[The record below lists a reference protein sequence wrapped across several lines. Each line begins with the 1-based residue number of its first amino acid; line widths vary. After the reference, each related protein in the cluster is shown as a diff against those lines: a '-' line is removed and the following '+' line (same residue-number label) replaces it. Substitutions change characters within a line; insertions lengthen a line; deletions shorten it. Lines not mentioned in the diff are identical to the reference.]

1 MEKDGV
7 YLMKKENKE
16 EMIQVEP
23 EKKQK
28 KNIVMLLSVVLNIVL
43 FIVCADTISVRLF
56 STSTEDKVWDTAV
69 ANGLYCAQSFAKT
82 GSEEA
87 YYYIIGEAGTLVDL
101 LPYTTFGDNT
111 QKKQF
116 ENLYKELVSYSDV
129 MKTKGK
135 EIEEIFAMLSEKDM
149 GVFEKMEKLYKEAES
164 SHNSSKKE

>member
-1 MEKDGV
+1 MII
-7 YLMKKENKE
+7 LIENGNDE
-16 EMIQVEP
+16 VIQTQP

-28 KNIVMLLSVVLNIVL
+28 KNMIMLLSVVLNIVL

-56 STSTEDKVWDTAV
+56 STSTEDKIWDTAV
-69 ANGLYCAQSFAKT
+69 ANGLYCAQSFAKN

-101 LPYTTFGDNT
+101 LPYSTFGDNT

-116 ENLYKELVSYSDV
+116 ENLYKELVSYADV

-135 EIEEIFAMLSEKDM
+135 ELEEIFTMLSEKDKQ
-149 GVFEKMEKLYKEAES
+149 VFDKMEALYKTA
-164 SHNSSKKE
+164 NAAAKKNGEENNEEE

>member
-1 MEKDGV
+1 MQR
-7 YLMKKENKE
+7 ENNE
-16 EMIQVEP
+16 GQIDTG
-23 EKKQK
+23 KKQK
-28 KNIVMLLSVVLNIVL
+28 VNILMLLSIVLNIVL

-56 STSTEDKVWDTAV
+56 SKSTEDKIWDTAV
-69 ANGLYCAQSFAKT
+69 ANGLYCAQSFAKN

-135 EIEEIFAMLSEKDM
+135 ELEEIFTMLSEKDLE
-149 GVFEKMEKLYKEAES
+149 VFSKMEQLYKEAS
-164 SHNSSKKE
+164 SEKKEE